1 MGEYKAEKEAFVSG
15 MTGSSITHINLI
27 SLVALA
33 AVALYASIR
42 TRLPPSYAIGFLSSW
57 ALLVLPMLL
66 AMTLFASH
74 PIYLVILLLI
84 PTALLLRIPKAETGT
99 PLPSSQPPSPSVHA
113 HVHRPSV
120 RIQPLPA
127 LTTYRAHMMLMTV
140 LAILAVDFPI
150 FPRSLAKCETFGV
163 SLMDLGVGSFVFSQ
177 GIVSAIPLIRDAG
190 YITAPAWPKLLEV
203 TKKSLPI
210 IGLGLIRVL
219 LVKGTE
225 YPEHETEYGRHWNFF
240 ITLALLPIIQVML
253 HPLLLRLPISFVG
266 VIIGIAQQIAL
277 SHFALKEYVLTAP
290 RTSLISAN
298 KEGLVSLLGYLAIHL
313 LGLSAG
319 TLILPPSPSFFA
331 RRLRTLASHRNR
343 NTSKTKTKKRRNSDP
358 VVPEPEKEKEKEFNS
373 DLGAPRQRG
382 KTATELCAYAI
393 VWWAS
398 LGLTRLLKVDG
409 TWGAEGGV
417 SRRMVNLPYILWVAG
432 FNTSFLLAYMVV
444 LDIGIFASP
453 QPRSPQHLKP
463 GNKTLALSVEPQLQ
477 LPPAPPDS
485 AQDNPPRLLALINQ
499 YGLLIFLLANVLTGL
514 VNVTIPTMY
523 TGDFWAL
530 GILGGYAGVVGAVP
544 WVAAGWRGKGERE
557 E

>member
-15 MTGSSITHINLI
+15 MRGSSITHINFI

-33 AVALYASIR
+33 AVALYAAIR

-66 AMTLFASH
+66 AMTLFANH

-84 PTALLLRIPKAETGT
+84 PTALLLRIPRTESGT
-99 PLPSSQPPSPSVHA
+99 PLPSSQPPSPSVY
-113 HVHRPSV
+113 VHRPYV
-120 RIQPLPA
+120 RIPPLPA

-177 GIVSAIPLIRDAG
+177 GIVSAIPLIRDPG
-190 YITAPAWPKLLEV
+190 YITAPAGPKLLRV

-240 ITLALLPIIQVML
+240 ITLALLPIIQVTL

-266 VIIGIAQQIAL
+266 VIIGLAQQIAL
-277 SHFALKEYVLTAP
+277 SHFSLKEYVLSAP
-290 RTSLISAN
+290 RTSVISAN
-298 KEGLVSLLGYLAIHL
+298 KEGIVSLLGYLAIHL

-331 RRLRTLASHRNR
+331 RRLRALASHRN
-343 NTSKTKTKKRRNSDP
+343 TSKIKNKKRRNSDP
-358 VVPEPEKEKEKEFNS
+358 VPEVLEKEKEFNF
-373 DLGAPRQRG
+373 DVGAPRQRG

-393 VWWAS
+393 VWWAF

-417 SRRMVNLPYILWVAG
+417 SRRMVNLPYILWVCA

-444 LDIGIFASP
+444 LDIGIFSSP
-453 QPRSPQHLKP
+453 QPRRPQHLKP
-463 GNKTLALSVEPQLQ
+463 GKPLGQLSIEPQMQ
-477 LPPAPPDS
+477 LLPAPPDPAS
-485 AQDNPPRLLALINQ
+485 DNPPRLLALIDR
-499 YGLLIFLLANVLTGL
+499 YGLDIFLLANVLTGL
-514 VNVTIPTMY
+514 VNVTISTMY
-523 TGDFWAL
+523 TNDFWAL
-530 GILGGYAGVVGAVP
+530 GILGGYAGVVCAVP
-544 WVAAGWRGKGERE
+544 WVAEGWMRNS
-557 E
+557 